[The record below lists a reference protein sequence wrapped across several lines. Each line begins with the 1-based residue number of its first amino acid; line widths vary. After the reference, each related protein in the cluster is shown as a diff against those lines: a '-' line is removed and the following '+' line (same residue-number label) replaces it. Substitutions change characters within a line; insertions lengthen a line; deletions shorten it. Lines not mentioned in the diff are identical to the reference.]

1 MNEQIKSRMVA
12 QNVRSG
18 DVVNG
23 KLVSFVETL
32 GHERERGG
40 YINSVEFIPVAC
52 RFSFA
57 DGSAFSCGCNDIV
70 AVELGSER

>member
-1 MNEQIKSRMVA
+1 MNEQIKSRMSA

-18 DVVNG
+18 DVFNG
-23 KLVSFVETL
+23 KVISFVETL

-40 YINSVEFIPVAC
+40 YINSVEFIPVVC
-52 RFSFA
+52 RFHLA
-57 DGSAFSCGCNDIV
+57 DRSVFSCGVNDIV

>member
-40 YINSVEFIPVAC
+40 ISIQ
-52 RFSFA
+52 
-57 DGSAFSCGCNDIV
+57 
-70 AVELGSER
+70 